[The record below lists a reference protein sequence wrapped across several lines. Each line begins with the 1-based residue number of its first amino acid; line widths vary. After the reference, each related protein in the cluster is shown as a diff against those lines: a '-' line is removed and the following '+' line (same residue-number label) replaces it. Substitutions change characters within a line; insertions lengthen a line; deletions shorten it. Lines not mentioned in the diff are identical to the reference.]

1 MFKTEKAVNN
11 ERGFTLIELM
21 IVIAI
26 IGILATIAI
35 SQFAV
40 HKQKGFAEQVKS
52 DLNSSYTAAQ
62 AAFLEEPSLTVTTAI
77 LKAKGYTVSTN
88 CSDAVVN
95 NGTEAGLNITVTSS
109 ADNLITG
116 TIDANGSITGTFSH

>member
-1 MFKTEKAVNN
+1 MLRAREGRKKEG
-11 ERGFTLIELM
+11 GFTLIELM

-35 SQFAV
+35 PQFMM
-40 HKQKGFAEQVKS
+40 HRQKGFAVQVKN
-52 DLNSSYTAAQ
+52 DLKNAYTAAQ
-62 AAFLEEPSLTVTTAI
+62 AAFLEDANQTVTTAI
-77 LKAKGYTVSTN
+77 LKTKGYAVSAS

-116 TIDANGSITGTFSH
+116 TIDANGNITGTFSH

>member
-1 MFKTEKAVNN
+1 MLRAREGRKKEG
-11 ERGFTLIELM
+11 GFTLIELM

-35 SQFAV
+35 PQFMM
-40 HKQKGFAEQVKS
+40 HRQKGFAVQVKN
-52 DLNSSYTAAQ
+52 DLKNAYTAAQ
-62 AAFLEEPSLTVTTAI
+62 AAFLEDANQTVTTAI
-77 LKAKGYTVSTN
+77 LKTKGYVVSAS

-116 TIDANGSITGTFSH
+116 TIDANGNITGTFSH